1 MISRAEVEKL
11 CARHV
16 VAPTMLSLYLAVR
29 PPPAA
34 LSLLADRADELIA
47 EAEAEADADAEA
59 GTETETASGDG
70 HQGAR
75 KRRPDLGDP
84 RCLLPGR
91 GQAIFPRTGRR
102 LEVGM
107 AARSWAGNPAR
118 NPAGNSVNVA
128 FYWKEGCRLSPTSVQ
143 AIRRVGWES
152 KRRTHCDPSPAVTSE
167 TASRPPFMIAKGL
180 QFRLWPARRPPPG
193 PSRSRASATTR
204 TPR

>member
-1 MISRAEVEKL
+1 
-11 CARHV
+11 
-16 VAPTMLSLYLAVR
+16 MLSLYLAVR
-29 PPPAA
+29 PPPAS

-47 EAEAEADADAEA
+47 ERRRRRTRRR
-59 GTETETASGDG
+59 GRRPRRASGDG

-84 RCLLPGR
+84 RRLLPGR
-91 GQAIFPRTGRR
+91 RQAIFPRTGRR

-118 NPAGNSVNVA
+118 NPAGYSVNVA
-128 FYWKEGCRLSPTSVQ
+128 LYWKEGCSLSPTSVQ

-193 PSRSRASATTR
+193 PSRSRASATTC